1 MVKKILYLFLA
12 LSLCLSAAACSKKD
26 DVVNTSAKSDIRQN
40 TEEQNN
46 KNEAYIYIGRGEDYE
61 KYSAEYEG
69 ALTAEILLEKM
80 EELTGWNLSL
90 AEEVISGKSGMCID
104 FSKQSS
110 VYTGK
115 ADKEIKEFLI
125 NDKDDLIC
133 TILDSVCRTI
143 QMNFVDEALGD
154 PNSLEITYSC
164 EGEPVSVGGNMV
176 LADIAY
182 TPKAV
187 EKYTDTQ
194 ILEFITNQLSN
205 YYDASQTLYERGDEK
220 YEKGKL
226 IYIYTASDKETG
238 EILGKYGVTS
248 DLMDFYDA
256 DKEPMELIV
265 SFREYRD

>member
-1 MVKKILYLFLA
+1 MMKKILYLFLA
-12 LSLCLSAAACSKKD
+12 LSLCLSVAACSKKD
-26 DVVNTSAKSDIRQN
+26 DAVNTAAESDMQQNKVEQKS
-40 TEEQNN
+40 

-61 KYSAEYEG
+61 KYPAEYEG
-69 ALTAEILLEKM
+69 ELTAEILLDKM

-115 ADKEIKEFLI
+115 ADKEVKEFLI

-133 TILDSVCRTI
+133 TILDSVCHTI
-143 QMNFVDEALGD
+143 QLNFVDEMFGD
-154 PNSLEITYSC
+154 PNNLEITYSC
-164 EGEPVSVGGNMV
+164 EGEPVLVGENMV
-176 LADIAY
+176 LTDIAY
-182 TPKAV
+182 SPKAV
-187 EKYTDTQ
+187 EKYTDAQ

-205 YYDASQTLYERGDEK
+205 YYDASQTLYERTDEK
-220 YEKGKL
+220 YERGKL

-238 EILGKYGVTS
+238 EVLGKYGVTN